1 MLLMSNSLKPIK
13 QSKKSNPTDSQSSV
27 IEETFYL
34 HLHGP
39 EGDDVSINYSIGKK
53 QL

>member
-1 MLLMSNSLKPIK
+1 MLLMSNHWKPIK

-34 HLHGP
+34 HLRGP
-39 EGDDVSINYSIGKK
+39 EGHDVSINSP
-53 QL
+53 